1 MLFGPQLFVTVV
13 CVVVVPLRFVVSCA
27 FCVAFVFFSSHM
39 FVTVVAK
46 QRRLW
51 QLRRADT
58 RKNETR
64 RGDATRCVGSA
75 LVSRFTV
82 RKQLFSFFLFIY
94 FFRRDFN

>member
-1 MLFGPQLFVTVV
+1 MLFGPQLFVAL
-13 CVVVVPLRFVVSCA
+13 VVVSLLFVVLCA
-27 FCVAFVFFSSHM
+27 FCVALVFFFFSC
-39 FVTVVAK
+39 VCNGRRETETVVATAAGGHK
-46 QRRLW
+46 KER
-51 QLRRADT
+51 D
-58 RKNETR
+58 ETS